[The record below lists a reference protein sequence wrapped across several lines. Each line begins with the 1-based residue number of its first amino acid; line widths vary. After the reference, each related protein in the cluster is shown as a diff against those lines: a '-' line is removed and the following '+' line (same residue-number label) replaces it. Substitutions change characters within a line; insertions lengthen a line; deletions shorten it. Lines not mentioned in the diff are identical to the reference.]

1 VSRRTPF
8 LILAVLAAL
17 AWAGLSASFGRTPSS
32 PAMAVATQCEF
43 DGVERIV
50 AIGDVHGAYDRFIE
64 ILKVAGIIDD
74 AGKWAGGKTH
84 LVQLGDVVDR
94 GPDSRKVLDFM
105 QKLERDA
112 NSAGGHVHSLIGN
125 HEAMRLLGDVRYVT
139 PGEFAA
145 FETKDSK
152 DTLRQAVEASTTDT
166 ETRKRLMAETPL
178 GQLEMMR
185 AFASGA
191 PYGNYIRRLNAV
203 VRING
208 VLFLHGGIS
217 PAVAPLS
224 CTKINDTV
232 RKDLSS
238 DLEKTKNDPL
248 VTLTAREDGPLWYRG
263 LIQEPETFEP
273 ELTKIL
279 AAQQATAIVVAH
291 TVIPGGRVG
300 VRFGGKVIGIDTGMQ
315 QAYIPDGRASA
326 LEIKGGVI
334 TAIYT
339 DKREV
344 ISGGRVPGPGGPG
357 DND

>member
-1 VSRRTPF
+1 MSSVSRRTPF

-17 AWAGLSASFGRTPSS
+17 AWAGLSVSFGRTPAS
-32 PAMAVATQCEF
+32 PIVVATACEF

-50 AIGDVHGAYDRFIE
+50 AVGDVHGAYDRFIE
-64 ILKVAGIIDD
+64 ILKVAGVIDA
-74 AGKWAGGKTH
+74 AGHWSGGKTH
-84 LVQLGDVVDR
+84 FVQLGDVLDR
-94 GPDSRKVLDFM
+94 GPDSRKALDFL
-105 QKLERDA
+105 QQLEREA
-112 NSAGGHVHSLIGN
+112 NRAGGQVHSLIGN
-125 HEAMRLLGDVRYVT
+125 HEAMRLLGDVRYVV

-152 DTLRQAVEASTTDT
+152 KTLQQAVEATTTD
-166 ETRKRLMAETPL
+166 EEARKRLMAETPL

-208 VLFLHGGIS
+208 VVFLHGGIS
-217 PAVAPLS
+217 PEVAPLS

-238 DLEKTKNDPL
+238 DIEKTKKDPL
-248 VTLTAREDGPLWYRG
+248 LSLVAREDGPLWYRG
-263 LIQEPETFEP
+263 LMQEPATFAP
-273 ELTKIL
+273 EVDKIL
-279 AAQQATAIVVAH
+279 EAQHAQAIVVAH
-291 TVIPGGRVG
+291 TVIAGGRIG

-326 LEIKGGVI
+326 LEIRGGVF

-344 ISGGRVPGPGGPG
+344 IAGGR
-357 DND
+357 